1 MAALKRWQMDI
12 FIAEEGGRT
21 TAEARLT
28 TDDHAIV
35 VGRGSAR
42 VRGQD
47 RDIPRIGDEIAVA
60 RALGDLSRHLL
71 SVAQTDLEAIRP
83 LKEGAI
89 PQQVSL
95 RVVSPRR

>member
-1 MAALKRWQMDI
+1 MAAVKRWHIDI
-12 FIAEEGGRT
+12 FIGEDGGRT
-21 TAEARLT
+21 SAEARLT
-28 TDDHAIV
+28 TDEQAIL

-47 RDIPRIGDEIAVA
+47 QDIPHIGDEIAVA

-83 LKEGAI
+83 LQEGI
-89 PQQVSL
+89 PQQVTL